1 MENILQA
8 LKSVFRG
15 VYNAIEA
22 SKTHWDT
29 RREETVEYTFDGNI
43 EGKVYISFDEN
54 YGIVKVADDYPIDAA
69 ILKYQCDWHEE
80 WIDEDT
86 GEKMSEDY
94 PDDLWEM
101 EEGDVFWEEV
111 TDIPGLYYGWC
122 GLTYA
127 DRDIEPNEDMG
138 IPRITKG
145 LYFGYESYED
155 GWCTYNTRLK
165 FVLATGELKKL
176 DEKYLPD
183 NLATAEDVEA
193 AKATA
198 DNAQTTADNAQATA
212 ESAQATANNAQTTAE
227 QQADWNESNA
237 DSVSYVKNRTH
248 SMKYVAGDAL
258 TKRIVLYPES
268 RAVVIES
275 ASNENIAY
283 SLVNFTESAGIK
295 FHSYSNYNPLTYD
308 GLDEDGNH
316 VFRASLYW
324 NNVTARFVIS
334 KDLSE
339 VKIYA
344 YTTSN
349 VGNPEVD
356 IKWAAVEEEITPLP
370 EKYIPDSI
378 ARKADIT
385 IPPMTPATADE
396 DGASGLVPAPAA
408 GQQDMVLHGDGTWRA
423 VEGGGGKGHEWKLL
437 LDLTLTQ
444 ATYSLVLTSNKD
456 GNAISCG
463 EIWASLYVPENFE
476 GSNYYVGAFYPE
488 ATAGQVAIAYSAN
501 QRHYT
506 TIYVTPIGG
515 IAAVST
521 STNQYSVPV
530 TGKTSFAL
538 TPGGAVN
545 NGNAVF
551 THPDVLTGIRFTGDW
566 QGTKSFP
573 IGTKVIIYG
582 R

>member
-1 MENILQA
+1 MKNILQA
-8 LKSVFRG
+8 IKSMFRG

-29 RREETVEYTFDGNI
+29 RAEETVEYTFDGNI
-43 EGKVYISFDEN
+43 EGKVYIPFDEN

-101 EEGDVFWEEV
+101 EEGDVFWEEAI
-111 TDIPGLYYGWC
+111 DIPGLYYGWC
-122 GLTYA
+122 GLMYA
-127 DRDIEPNEDMG
+127 DRDIEPIEDIG
-138 IPRITKG
+138 FPGITKG

-176 DEKYLPD
+176 DAKYLPD
-183 NLATAEDVEA
+183 NLATVQDVEA
-193 AKATA
+193 AKAV
-198 DNAQTTADNAQATA
+198 A
-212 ESAQATANNAQTTAE
+212 ESAQATANNAQTTA
-227 QQADWNESNA
+227 DN
-237 DSVSYVKNRTH
+237 VKAT
-248 SMKYVAGDAL
+248 
-258 TKRIVLYPES
+258 
-268 RAVVIES
+268 
-275 ASNENIAY
+275 
-283 SLVNFTESAGIK
+283 
-295 FHSYSNYNPLTYD
+295 
-308 GLDEDGNH
+308 
-316 VFRASLYW
+316 
-324 NNVTARFVIS
+324 
-334 KDLSE
+334 
-339 VKIYA
+339 VKIPK
-344 YTTSN
+344 S
-349 VGNPEVD
+349 E
-356 IKWAAVEEEITPLP
+356 KAAVDYSQCLTAYEKGFNLIYVNNGEEYEFDKYLNNKFYFRRYDP
-370 EKYIPDSI
+370 ETLKFKQCTVSKSSTGSTEKGIIVDNLTDRYRAPSG
-378 ARKADIT
+378 KAVQDAIHAAK
-385 IPPMTPATADE
+385 PPSMTPATADE

-423 VEGGGGKGHEWKLL
+423 VEGGGGSGGGGKDHGWKLL

-444 ATYSLVLTSNKD
+444 AMYALVLTDDKD

-463 EIWASLYVPENFE
+463 EIWGSLYVPENFE

-488 ATAGQVAIAYSAN
+488 ATAGQVSIAYSAN